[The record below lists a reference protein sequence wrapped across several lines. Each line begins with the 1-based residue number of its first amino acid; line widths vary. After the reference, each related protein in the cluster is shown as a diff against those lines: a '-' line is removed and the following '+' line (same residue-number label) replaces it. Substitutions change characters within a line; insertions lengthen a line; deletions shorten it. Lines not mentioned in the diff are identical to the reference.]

1 MISLPISSET
11 EQLISKLSDNEK
23 KTLALIINSFVARP
37 NRTMPEVMDNMAE
50 YAKRQGLDLKKLDDL
65 LNDEWRN

>member
-37 NRTMPEVMDNMAE
+37 KRTMPEVMDNMAE
-50 YAKRQGLDLKKLDDL
+50 YAKQQGLDLKKLEDL
-65 LNDEWRN
+65 LNEE

>member
-23 KTLALIINSFVARP
+23 KTLALIINSFVVRP
-37 NRTMPEVMDNMAE
+37 KRTMPEVMDSMTV
-50 YAKRQGLDLKKLDDL
+50 YAKQQGLNLKKLGDL
-65 LNDEWRN
+65 LSE